1 MFDELPRANVAFLPT
16 PLHPLRNLADSLGFN
31 ELWIKRDD
39 LTGLSIGGNKS
50 RKLELVI
57 GDALEKGADTVITV
71 GAVQSNHCRQT
82 AAFAAVKGLRCILL
96 LAGEEPKQNT
106 GNLLLDKFFGAE
118 LQYLPGESTL
128 SLGDRLVTVTETLQD
143 QGFDPYPIP
152 AGASNSLGCIAY
164 ADAIREVFEQGKTH
178 DFKPE
183 RIIVA
188 TGTGGTQ
195 AGLLA
200 GASHYSSKTEI
211 LGVTVMES
219 SEDSSKRV
227 AAIVKE
233 ISEDYPD
240 LMKKKPEVI
249 VTDKFVGE
257 GYGILDSATKTA
269 IEMFAKLEAIILD
282 PVYTGK
288 AGLALIQLALSGD
301 LELDIP
307 TLFWHTG
314 GSPALFAHSNDF
326 FT

>member
-1 MFDELPRANVAFLPT
+1 MFDKLPRANVAFLPT
-16 PLHPLRNLADSLGFN
+16 PLHPLRNLADSLGFS

-39 LTGLSIGGNKS
+39 LTGPSFGGNKS
-50 RKLELVI
+50 RKLEIVM
-57 GDALEKGADTVITV
+57 GDAIEQGADTVITV

-82 AAFAAVKGLRCILL
+82 AAFAAAKGLRCILL
-96 LAGEEPKQNT
+96 LAGEEPKENK

-128 SLGDRLVTVTETLQD
+128 TLGDRLDTVTETLQD
-143 QGFDPYPIP
+143 QGFSPYPIP

-164 ADAIREVFEQGKTH
+164 ADAFREVLEQGQPH
-178 DFKPE
+178 EFRPE
-183 RIIVA
+183 RIILA

-200 GASHYSSKTEI
+200 GEAHYPLKTEV
-211 LGVTVMES
+211 LGVSVMES
-219 SEDSSKRV
+219 SEDASKRV
-227 AAIVKE
+227 ATIVQE

-240 LMKKKPEVI
+240 LMKRKPEVI
-249 VTDKFVGE
+249 ITDKFVGE
-257 GYGILDSATKTA
+257 GYGVLDSATKTA

-301 LELDIP
+301 MDLDVP

-314 GSPALFAHSNDF
+314 GSPALFAHSNEF